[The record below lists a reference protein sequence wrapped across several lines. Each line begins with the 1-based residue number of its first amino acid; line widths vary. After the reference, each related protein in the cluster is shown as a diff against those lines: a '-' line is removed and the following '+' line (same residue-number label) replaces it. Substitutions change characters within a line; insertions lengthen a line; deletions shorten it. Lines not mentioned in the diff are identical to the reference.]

1 MIKFI
6 LGPSG
11 SGKSKHM
18 VDMVDEDIK
27 ENIGEIIFIATEDFS
42 TTALDIKIRFINVS
56 EYKIENIEQLKG
68 FIAGIF
74 SMNYDINKIY
84 FDGIYKISKLDKED
98 INDFVEFIQD
108 LIKDGKPEV
117 IIGLD
122 NEIEDLPKECM
133 EAAVELEV

>member
-27 ENIGEIIFIATEDFS
+27 NDISEIVFIATEDFA
-42 TTALDIKIRFINVS
+42 TNTLDFKIRFINVS
-56 EYKIENIEQLKG
+56 EYQIENIEQLKG

-84 FDGIYKISKLDKED
+84 FDGIYKISKLNEED
-98 INDFVEFIQD
+98 IKDFVEFIES
-108 LIKDGKPEV
+108 LKENNKPEI

-122 NEIEDLPKECM
+122 NKIEELPADCREST
-133 EAAVELEV
+133 VELEV